1 MTHDPINRPSHYAE
15 GRMFEPIDVIED
27 WELSFGLGN
36 SLKYISRVG
45 RKSNDLEDLYKA
57 SWYLNREITKLENEQ
72 KIEENVSNLSGSI
85 SDLTRRAQGLFSVNY
100 QDILNAYD
108 DDLID
113 DNLLNEYGV
122 RDADPK
128 GFDRDELWDPTLGPI
143 ET

>member
-1 MTHDPINRPSHYAE
+1 VTHDPINRPSHYAE

-36 SLKYISRVG
+36 SLKYISRAG
-45 RKSNDLEDLYKA
+45 RKSNDALEDLYKA
-57 SWYLNREITKLENEQ
+57 QWYINREISKLEHQQ
-72 KIEENVSNLSGSI
+72 KIEESLSG
-85 SDLTRRAQGLFSVNY
+85 LARRAQGLFSVNY
-100 QDILNAYD
+100 QDILDSFD